1 MGIETELMEFLE
13 VSTEGTRNA
22 VRDREIISHFYGF
35 RGEEWPTLEETAE
48 AFAPSPEKKLTRERI
63 RQIINKRFRN
73 SKISKTMPSG
83 HELVRLIRSRT
94 IWRLGNL
101 RDAIVE
107 QGLCESNFSIRGI
120 LNLVD
125 QMDLEVKYQI
135 YTPQLR
141 EMTRGLATA
150 NEDGWVIQ
158 KSDADLLKRFMR
170 DAFSLPGRC
179 GIAKL
184 SYLNDLNLTPECYE
198 VIFHS
203 IVTHPDA
210 WTCGDDG
217 DLWYLLES
225 RDNTLI
231 NDCERL
237 FSVYVTCDAAI
248 LAQALRRSMSGRTHH
263 LPYPPE
269 AIILRYLREGRLF
282 DRDRDQL
289 RFLGQPRELN
299 SIEASVVALLKD
311 VAYQDYPT
319 LRQAL
324 LSQGYNDASIT
335 KAVHNSPVVHV
346 DDSRG
351 RTHYRYSLAGALSAD
366 VQSATPMP
374 AAMQAQGETDDSQA
388 RYARYRHRLSQFAN
402 QETDADVEAT
412 TRNEHRILKAWL
424 FAGKRQERCALCG
437 EIYHVGSLV
446 TAHKKRRADCSN
458 EERIDPNIVMPLCQ
472 FGCDFLY
479 ERRYVVIEGGMV
491 TLGKQ
496 LEPSGNETQ
505 AIAELVGRE
514 VEERWLEGRSEYFAN
529 VTADT
534 ATADAEVDLIE
545 EEA

>member
-13 VSTEGTRNA
+13 ASTEGTSNA
-22 VRDREIISHFYGF
+22 VRDREIIAHFYGF
-35 RGEEWPTLEETAE
+35 RGEGWPTLEETAE
-48 AFAPSPEKKLTRERI
+48 AFALSPETKLSRERI
-63 RQIINKRFRN
+63 RQIINTRFRN
-73 SKISKTMPSG
+73 SKISKKMPSG

-94 IWRLGNL
+94 IWRRDDL

-107 QGLCESNFSIRGI
+107 QGLCESDFSIRGI

-125 QMDLEVKYQI
+125 QMDLDVTYEI

-141 EMTRGLATA
+141 EMSRGLAA
-150 NEDGWVIQ
+150 ASDDGWVIEKGVVDVLQ
-158 KSDADLLKRFMR
+158 RLMR
-170 DAFSLPGRC
+170 KAFSLPGRC

-184 SYLNDLNLTPECYE
+184 SYLNDLNLTPERYE

-210 WTCGDDG
+210 WTCRDAG

-237 FSVYVTCDAAI
+237 FSVYAACDAAT
-248 LAQALRRSMSGRTHH
+248 LAQALRRSMNGRTHR

-269 AIILRYLREGRLF
+269 TMILRYLREGRLF
-282 DRDRDQL
+282 ERDRDQL
-289 RFLGQPRELN
+289 RFLGQTRELN
-299 SIEASVVALLKD
+299 SIESSVVALLKD

-324 LSQGYNDASIT
+324 LRQGFNDPSIS
-335 KAVHNSPVVHV
+335 KAVHNSPLVHV

-351 RTHYRYSLAGALSAD
+351 RLHYRHSLVGVLSAD
-366 VQSATPMP
+366 VLSGSP
-374 AAMQAQGETDDSQA
+374 APVTAQAQGDIDDGQE

-412 TRNEHRILKAWL
+412 TRKEHRILKAWL

-437 EIYHVGSLV
+437 EMYHVGSLV

-458 EERIDPNIVMPLCQ
+458 EERLDPNIVMPLCQ
-472 FGCDFLY
+472 FGCDYLY
-479 ERRYVVIEGGMV
+479 ERRYVVIENGMV
-491 TLGKQ
+491 TWGKL
-496 LEPSGNETQ
+496 LEPAGHETET
-505 AIAELVGRE
+505 IAELVGRE
-514 VEERWLEGRSEYFAN
+514 VDARWQAGRPEYFATVN
-529 VTADT
+529 AGTSAAST
-534 ATADAEVDLIE
+534 EIDLID